1 MVGNETRAVSER
13 LVSKLA
19 DRKDTTP
26 VDLSPPLYDTIDL
39 EALDALF
46 TPRNDGTFRDGVDRV
61 EFDYDGYRVRVASD
75 GDVSVV
81 QPGETAFEF
90 DCAFCDAV
98 IDADDV
104 ETTKDS
110 ARAHLESKHDEELT
124 DVFAVAFS
132 GRQCRNDCGYTF
144 PDRLDEVTDFDCPAC
159 GHDNF
164 PAFVRQYVYW
174 RIEKA

>member
-1 MVGNETRAVSER
+1 MAGNETPAVSER
-13 LVSKLA
+13 LVSELA

-46 TPRNDGTFRDGVDRV
+46 AAPSDGNRDGVDRV
-61 EFDYDGYRVRVASD
+61 EFDYDGYRVRVAGD
-75 GDVSVV
+75 GDVTVSR
-81 QPGETAFEF
+81 PAEATFEF

-98 IDADDV
+98 LEAASV
-104 ETTKDS
+104 ETIKDS
-110 ARAHLESKHDEELT
+110 ARAHLECNHGDELT

-164 PAFVRQYVYW
+164 PGFVRQYVYW

>member
-1 MVGNETRAVSER
+1 MVGNETCPVSER

-19 DRKDTTP
+19 DRKNTTP
-26 VDLSPPLYDTIDL
+26 VDLRPPLYDAIDL

-46 TPRNDGTFRDGVDRV
+46 AARSDGVDRV
-61 EFDYDGYRVRVASD
+61 EFDYDGYRVRVAGD
-75 GDVSVV
+75 GGVTVSR
-81 QPGETAFEF
+81 PGETAFEF

-98 IDADDV
+98 IEAAAV
-104 ETTKDS
+104 ETIKDS
-110 ARAHLESKHDEELT
+110 ARSHLEDNHGDALT